1 MINICQVKRFVK
13 ILPAP
18 TLAAVIL
25 ITLNLLLAANS
36 LYSQGLSPGE
46 QSIVQYISNHEEEA
60 LAFLEKVVTINS
72 GTMNH
77 EGVRRVG
84 ELFRQEFDALGFQT
98 EWIEMPDSIHR
109 AGHLFARRKGSQG
122 KCILLIGHLD
132 TVFEKDSPFQTFVR
146 EDSIV
151 RGPGVN
157 DMKGGDV
164 AILFALKAL
173 HQTGTLNNT
182 SIIVAFTGDEEKVGK
197 PISVSRAA
205 LIDAAKE
212 CDVALGFE
220 TGVKGYATVA
230 RRGSSGWR
238 LEVRGVEGHS
248 SRIFSDK
255 YGSGAIFEA
264 ARILNA
270 FHEKLRGEKYLTFN
284 PGIILGG
291 TDVSYH
297 PQENR
302 GSAFGKSN
310 VIAQKAIVNGG
321 LRFISQ
327 KQKTEA
333 REKMRQIVTTGNLH
347 RTSAKIIFRDAYPAM
362 PPVEGNYQLLKMYDR
377 VSHDLGYEAIQA
389 YDPGLRGAAD
399 ISFVAPYINS
409 CLAGLGVTGS
419 GAHTAEE
426 TMDITSLSETAQRA
440 ALLIFR
446 LTR

>member
-1 MINICQVKRFVK
+1 M
-13 ILPAP
+13 A
-18 TLAAVIL
+18 
-25 ITLNLLLAANS
+25 
-36 LYSQGLSPGE
+36 PGE
-46 QSIVQYISNHEEEA
+46 QEIISFVREHEEEA
-60 LAFLEKVVTINS
+60 LQFLEKVVNINS

-84 ELFRQEFDALGFQT
+84 ELFRQEFDALGFHT
-98 EWIEMPDSIHR
+98 KWIEMPDSIHR
-109 AGHLFARRKGSQG
+109 AGHLFVRRKGNQG

-173 HQTGTLNNT
+173 YQAGTLKNT

-197 PISVSRAA
+197 PISVSRAD
-205 LIDAAKE
+205 LIDAAKK

-220 TGVKGYATVA
+220 TGIKGYATVA

-238 LEVRGVEGHS
+238 LEVSGVEGHS

-270 FHEKLRGEKYLTFN
+270 FHEKLRGEKYPTFN

-291 TDVSYH
+291 SEVFYN
-297 PQENR
+297 PEENR
-302 GSAFGKSN
+302 GNAFGKSN
-310 VIAQKAIVNGG
+310 VIAKKAIVNGG
-321 LRFISQ
+321 LRFISNQQ
-327 KQKTEA
+327 KMEA
-333 REKMRQIVTTGNLH
+333 RKKMKRIVSTGNLSK
-347 RTSAKIIFRDAYPAM
+347 TSAIISFRDGYPAM

-377 VSHDLGYEAIQA
+377 ISRELGYEEIHA
-389 YDPGLRGAAD
+389 YDPALRGAAD
-399 ISFVAPYINS
+399 ISFAAPYISS

-419 GAHTAEE
+419 GAHTSGE
-426 TMDITSLSETAQRA
+426 TMDIKSLSETTQRA
-440 ALLIFR
+440 ALLIYR